1 MPTTKML
8 VPETYRWQTPENA
21 QFGARLGNRAINHN
35 RISSNEAG
43 SVTEGTVSFDAR
55 IPDGLVDSNFE
66 KGMDLV
72 LRYTF
77 PAGVVA
83 GADRAARRASM
94 LALFKDKIGLQAAA
108 GNNCIDVAE
117 VQLNEFSTT
126 TRVHD
131 MLQIHLNSTSYEK
144 LAMATSTPET
154 DDYDIFAANV
164 LNDPLKAGASSTS
177 VGKTRGVG
185 GAYNYEIVPNVA
197 TDTDYQIRVRFFV
210 NDLLMANPLQY
221 NNPRLAQPFKD
232 LNTVKVTLQLGD
244 IAARCANLNPEI
256 VPAAGAAALG
266 KGLVVDCISAVHTL
280 TVRSWNP
287 STALE
292 IPESLA
298 WGSPRIQRISNDRH
312 VVSANV
318 ISPPLESKTFTMT
331 GVPNM
336 LAIYVERPRLLK
348 TDAGVDI
355 PGTEWAFPNRFCPI
369 QSVSID
375 IGNKTDLL
383 GARVTPTE
391 LYKISTGNGY
401 SKREATFAGI
411 PSGIGSTQRG
421 AGSIFYVRPSDLGLT
436 DEIMNGSGETID
448 GIVRVTVKG
457 ASTDEVCYLRV
468 FLLYAVFVYE
478 EGDVFTEWRP
488 RYSPGTLLDSEFVFT
503 DDSSQMNA
511 IMGGWSIPRPIQN
524 AWTSFTS
531 WLKTPR
537 VRKAIRQ
544 ARNHPV
550 ASAYV
555 GDSSLPGGFAKSMGY
570 GDVSGGDVLRT
581 AGGKPSKKGLGKLT
595 KKQLMAMISS

>member
-1 MPTTKML
+1 
-8 VPETYRWQTPENA
+8 
-21 QFGARLGNRAINHN
+21 
-35 RISSNEAG
+35 
-43 SVTEGTVSFDAR
+43 
-55 IPDGLVDSNFE
+55 
-66 KGMDLV
+66 MDLV

-401 SKREATFAGI
+401 SKH
-411 PSGIGSTQRG
+411 
-421 AGSIFYVRPSDLGLT
+421 
-436 DEIMNGSGETID
+436 EIMNGSGETID

-468 FLLYAVFVYE
+468 FLLYDVFVYE

-488 RYSPGTLLDSEFVFT
+488 RYSLQATLLDSEFVFT

-511 IMGGWSIPRPIQN
+511 IMGGC
-524 AWTSFTS
+524 
-531 WLKTPR
+531 
-537 VRKAIRQ
+537 
-544 ARNHPV
+544 
-550 ASAYV
+550 
-555 GDSSLPGGFAKSMGY
+555 MGY

-595 KKQLMAMISS
+595 KKQLMAMLT

>member
-1 MPTTKML
+1 ML

-244 IAARCANLNPEI
+244 IAAR
-256 VPAAGAAALG
+256 
-266 KGLVVDCISAVHTL
+266 
-280 TVRSWNP
+280 
-287 STALE
+287 
-292 IPESLA
+292 
-298 WGSPRIQRISNDRH
+298 PRIQRISNDRH

-468 FLLYAVFVYE
+468 FLLYDVFVYE